1 MAELQIGR
9 KYAVHHGRVKWA
21 ECARRGFQILG
32 RGLADALSVPAL
44 KICEIAEEIA
54 EANGHQRREEL
65 TAALTLPSNDSE

>member
-9 KYAVHHGRVKWA
+9 EVAMNHGRVKWA

-44 KICEIAEEIA
+44 KICEMAEKIA
-54 EANGHQRREEL
+54 EANGHRRREEL
-65 TAALTLPSNDSE
+65 TDALTLPSNDSE